1 MRRLMFSAVFVGLAA
16 CGTPQ
21 QQCIGTVTRDLRVV
35 DDLIAQTSGNLQRGY
50 AIVRVTETRPEF
62 VDCTPDP
69 TAEVPNPR
77 ERRCLEDVAQTV
89 TRPAAIDL
97 DAEAA
102 KLASLQR
109 KRAQLAASAG
119 PAIQA
124 CQMQYPEAAQ

>member
-1 MRRLMFSAVFVGLAA
+1 MRRAMISAIFLGLAA

-35 DDLIAQTSGNLQRGY
+35 DQLIAETSGNLQRGY
-50 AIVRVTETRPEF
+50 AYVTFTETRPKF
-62 VDCTPDP
+62 VDCTPDA

-102 KLASLQR
+102 KLAGLQR
-109 KRAQLAASAG
+109 KRAQLATQAG